1 MENISK
7 EIISLLQWPASVM
20 KLNQAKPNE
29 PPEKL
34 TEKRKYYNKL
44 FPVYWCILYLLKKKR
59 NKKQQQQKKH
69 PEGEESHCFCPMDPL
84 GLVEEQF

>member
-7 EIISLLQWPASVM
+7 EIISLFQWPASVM

-34 TEKRKYYNKL
+34 TEKKNIIINYFQYIDV
-44 FPVYWCILYLLKKKR
+44 FCIY
-59 NKKQQQQKKH
+59 
-69 PEGEESHCFCPMDPL
+69 
-84 GLVEEQF
+84 